1 MPEQQGL
8 RRYLET
14 LRERIWIIAA
24 CVILALGAAI
34 TYVIVADPVYEAQA
48 DILITPVPT
57 ENETLVSLGLL
68 RESNDPSREVDTAT
82 QLVTTHAVAERVSN
96 DLGGDQSPED
106 LLNDVKA
113 EPVAQS
119 NIVAADRGG
128 GLACGGGSARQRVRQ
143 RGDRRAHRR
152 AAQADPARSCQ
163 GCARSS
169 TRCRRTSSPLRR

>member
-1 MPEQQGL
+1 VPEQQGL

-14 LRERIWIIAA
+14 LRERLWIILA

-82 QLVTTHAVAERVSN
+82 QLVTTHAVAERVSGVV
-96 DLGGDQSPED
+96 GGDQTPED
-106 LLNDVKA
+106 LQIGRA
-113 EPVAQS
+113 SCRE
-119 NIVAADRGG
+119 
-128 GLACGGGSARQRVRQ
+128 RV
-143 RGDRRAHRR
+143 
-152 AAQADPARSCQ
+152 
-163 GCARSS
+163 
-169 TRCRRTSSPLRR
+169 